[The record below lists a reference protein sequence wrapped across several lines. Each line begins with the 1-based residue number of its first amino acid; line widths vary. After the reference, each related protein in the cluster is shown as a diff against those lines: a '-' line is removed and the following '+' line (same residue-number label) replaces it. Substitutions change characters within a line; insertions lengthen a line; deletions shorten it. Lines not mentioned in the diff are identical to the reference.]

1 MNTPENKPRS
11 ESLTFSGFAAL
22 LLLIGA
28 FCVYPFGATT
38 PATFFAGLAFLCLAL
53 ATPGPDADRVP
64 ARVRVHADSRPRDA
78 AWRD

>member
-1 MNTPENKPRS
+1 MNTSDKKPRS

-38 PATFFAGLAFLCLAL
+38 PATLFAGLAFLCLAL
-53 ATPGPDADRVP
+53 ATPAPDQTRVP
-64 ARVRVHADSRPRDA
+64 ARVRVHTDSRSRNA
-78 AWRD
+78 AWRH